1 MYDHEHHRAIAAIGD
16 AVRARRR
23 RLGLRQHDLA
33 VLAGCSVPWLV
44 KLEAGRG
51 TVQVD
56 KVVDVL
62 DALGLHL
69 EIRTGA
75 GPISVGDDVA

>member
-1 MYDHEHHRAIAAIGD
+1 MHDRVISSPAAIVGA

-23 RLGLRQHDLA
+23 RLGLRQGDLA
-33 VLAGCSVPWLV
+33 SLAGCSVPWLV

-51 TVQVD
+51 TVRLD

-62 DALGLHL
+62 EALGLHL
-69 EIRTGA
+69 EVKA
-75 GPISVGDDVA
+75 GSDTVVVADDVA